1 MKLWQHP
8 VIVHRKSTQVCLG
21 VKVASNGM
29 VVKHLK
35 TKGYLEWKGN
45 GVFRI
50 TLSSTETMVSMEAK
64 HLGSTLEN
72 HG

>member
-8 VIVHRKSTQVCLG
+8 VIVHRKSTQVCLR

-45 GVFRI
+45 GVFRV
-50 TLSSTETMVSMEAK
+50 TLS
-64 HLGSTLEN
+64 
-72 HG
+72 

>member
-8 VIVHRKSTQVCLG
+8 VIVHRKSTQVCLR
-21 VKVASNGM
+21 VKVASNGT

-45 GVFRI
+45 GVFKV
-50 TLSSTETMVSMEAK
+50 TLSSTGTMMSMEVK
-64 HLGSTLEN
+64 NLERN
-72 HG
+72 P